1 MFWRSLAQEAAVR
14 LSKLLRVPVPRL
26 VLPLAVVLPLVLAPS
41 AAAFDWRTDV
51 IDFEFQPKE
60 QNIAPGDTVT
70 WTFSNQGHT
79 VASVRGQAD
88 SWKSADDAPNPVGT
102 SYTHAFS
109 IPGKFQYICLQH
121 KDFMKGVVVVGSD
134 TVADTIDDFRTRRTG
149 NRVKI
154 GFLLNEPATV
164 KYTLKGP
171 SRRTVKRGRLDKGR
185 HSFTLRRLKPGT
197 YRGLLTVVDDFDKKV
212 TPRNSFRIR

>member
-1 MFWRSLAQEAAVR
+1 
-14 LSKLLRVPVPRL
+14 VPAPRL
-26 VLPLAVVLPLVLAPS
+26 ALPLAVVLALVLAPS
-41 AAAFDWRTDV
+41 ASALDWRTDV
-51 IDFEFQPKE
+51 IDFEFQPK
-60 QNIAPGDTVT
+60 QQDIAPGDTVT

-88 SWKSADDAPNPVGT
+88 SWRSTDDAPNPVGT
-102 SYTHAFS
+102 SYTHVFKT
-109 IPGKFQYICLQH
+109 PGKFQYICLQH

-149 NRVKI
+149 NRAKI
-154 GFLLNEPATV
+154 GFLLNEPAIV

-171 SRRTVKRGRLDKGR
+171 SRRTVKRRRLDKGR
-185 HSFTLRRLKPGT
+185 HSFTLRRLKPGS
-197 YRGLLTVVDDFDKKV
+197 YRGVLTVVDDFDKKV